1 MGKSAKM
8 VPKRKY
14 QLKTR
19 IQKVGKGEQVECPA
33 WATEGC
39 PAMLVADSVT
49 RHMKKF
55 HPDFDVKKVEE
66 RPSERLRCPMED
78 CESTT
83 SRMKQNL
90 ENSHDLKGIDRIPLL
105 LRQAKSW
112 TEEMR
117 VSERLDECLLAYQNA
132 ISGTMYEG
140 RDTGETT
147 AKSLLLK

>member
-1 MGKSAKM
+1 MQAVLQAMKLHSWRRGGEILKKVGKSAKN

-19 IQKVGKGEQVECPA
+19 IRKAGKGERVECPA
-33 WATEGC
+33 WVAEGC
-39 PAMLVADSVT
+39 LAMLVAESVT

-55 HPDFDVKKVEE
+55 HPDFDVKKGDE
-66 RPSERLRCPMED
+66 RPKERLRCPMED

-83 SRMKQNL
+83 SSMKQNL
-90 ENSHDLKGIDRIPLL
+90 ENSHDLKGSDHIPLL

-117 VSERLDECLLAYQNA
+117 VSERLDECLLAYQQA
-132 ISGTMYEG
+132 
-140 RDTGETT
+140 
-147 AKSLLLK
+147 